1 MSVPLAEMKGYM
13 PGSMPDCGVRYMPDC
28 GVRYMPDCGVRYM
41 PDCGVRYMPDCG
53 AGTVS
58 SRRSTMPSE
67 VIFSASA

>member
-13 PGSMPDCGVRYMPDC
+13 PGSMQDCGVRYMQ
-28 GVRYMPDCGVRYM
+28 DCGVRYM